1 MESRICVMNPTVRDF
16 GSAIELR
23 RDVNA
28 NVIMNRLLKHTQLQ
42 DTFGVIMLA
51 LVNNEPRI
59 LNLQQILEYYLKHQ
73 EDVVTRRTK
82 YDLNK
87 AEERAHILEGLLK
100 ALDHIDEVI
109 KIIRGSANVQAAK
122 AQLMERFDLSD
133 AQAQAIV
140 DMRLRALTGLER
152 EKLENEYKELE
163 AKIAELKA
171 ILADEKKLLCVIKEE
186 ISLIADKYGDDRR
199 TAIGYD
205 EIRYVCGGFDP
216 DDDIVVTMT

>member
-1 MESRICVMNPTVRDF
+1 M
-16 GSAIELR
+16 
-23 RDVNA
+23 
-28 NVIMNRLLKHTQLQ
+28 
-42 DTFGVIMLA
+42 
-51 LVNNEPRI
+51 
-59 LNLQQILEYYLKHQ
+59 
-73 EDVVTRRTK
+73 
-82 YDLNK
+82 
-87 AEERAHILEGLLK
+87 EGLLK

-205 EIRYVCGGFDP
+205 EYDMSAEDLIP
-216 DDDIVVTMT
+216 DDDIVVTQRPILAILRECPAIISRARTAEARESRACRLLRKIISKIC